1 MTLVHYE
8 QDAIKSPAQSL
19 SFILRENLPIQKLLK
34 IDVNKSQSN
43 IPYVG
48 FSLTIWFPVERQ
60 PPGHTKDFTA
70 NFLWL
75 FCLFSLFLTVSS
87 TSAVLGKLTSSDS
100 AQRLL

>member
-48 FSLTIWFPVERQ
+48 FSLTI
-60 PPGHTKDFTA
+60 
-70 NFLWL
+70 
-75 FCLFSLFLTVSS
+75 
-87 TSAVLGKLTSSDS
+87 
-100 AQRLL
+100 